1 MKLIIYRNSLW
12 TLLLSFLIP
21 EVTAAQQADKL
32 IGNWLFPTKGSSVT
46 IYRQGNRYFARVA
59 EVDQA
64 GEENYGLVKGAILI
78 RNLTYDGK
86 DWSGGQLIHPKTGIK
101 LSVEVSMDNPQE
113 VTVMVYKGIKLFHR
127 KFVMTRKEGQSS

>member
-1 MKLIIYRNSLW
+1 M
-12 TLLLSFLIP
+12 
-21 EVTAAQQADKL
+21 AQQADKL
-32 IGNWLFPTKGSSVT
+32 IGSWLFPSKGSSVT
-46 IYRQGNRYFARVA
+46 IYRQGDRYFARVA

-78 RNLTYDGK
+78 HNLIYDGNI
-86 DWSGGQLIHPKTGIK
+86 WSGGQLIHPKTGTK